1 MAIKVIHE
9 PEPKPGT
16 LGTKELYALAVGQV
30 IGAGVIT
37 LIVPAIK
44 MTGYSAWLA
53 YFTAILMGFIMVL
66 PTFFVSST
74 LRLGGGNYSMLCDLA
89 GPKVAGIFAYAYLTQ
104 CLSLSLFGTSAAAY
118 LGDIFPIL
126 SSHWARVAVGAALLT
141 FFYVVNLMGVDIMAF
156 AQKLMTWLLIA
167 MLFVFAVAGVTKGD
181 LPIFNFSD
189 PEFLTQ
195 GWGITFSNGQIAGG
209 FTGAV
214 LLFVYSCNGY
224 YMTTSYGRDS
234 KNARRDIPKAMLM
247 TVPTLI
253 VLYVG
258 VAMAGTRAMTLAD
271 YGDSTTLV
279 FAAQR
284 ILPSWLFILFIIGG
298 PIMAL
303 LSTLNSS
310 FAYNAINIGQSCDDG
325 WLPAAFGKKNKAG
338 ARVWILTFMYV
349 VGLIPIVFGFSIE
362 VITNMVQLIT
372 SAFAILNMMAYVKL
386 PKKYPTA
393 WKKARLHVAD
403 GLYYAICW
411 VSFAFF
417 MVVLWKSCLSMSPAL
432 AAANVIA
439 IVVLAGIGLW
449 RSKTGNI
456 TIHTSVWSGEE
467 SEDNAHAAQE

>member
-44 MTGYSAWLA
+44 MTGYSAWAA
-53 YFTAILMGFIMVL
+53 YFVAIIMGFIMVL

-89 GPKVAGIFAYAYLTQ
+89 GPKIAGIFAYAYLTQ

-118 LGDIFPIL
+118 LGDIFPVL
-126 SSHWARVAVGAALLT
+126 SSHWARIAVGAALLT
-141 FFYVVNLMGVDIMAF
+141 FFYVVNLMGIDIMAF
-156 AQKLMTWLLIA
+156 AQKIMTWLLIA
-167 MLFVFAVAGVTKGD
+167 MLFVFAVAGIILGD
-181 LPIFNFSD
+181 LPIFDFSD

-195 GWGITFSNGQIAGG
+195 GWGITFENGQIAGG

-258 VAMAGTRAMTLAD
+258 VAMAGTRIMTLEE
-271 YGDSTTLV
+271 YGESTTLV

-284 ILPSWLFILFIIGG
+284 VFPTWLFILFIIGG

-325 WLPAAFGKKNKAG
+325 WLPEAFGKKNKAG
-338 ARVWILTFMYV
+338 ARIWILTFMYV

-386 PKKYPTA
+386 PKKYPAA
-393 WKKARLHVAD
+393 WKKARLHVPD
-403 GLYYAICW
+403 TLYYVICW

-467 SEDNAHAAQE
+467 SENSVGSAEK

>member
-37 LIVPAIK
+37 LIVPAVK

-53 YFTAILMGFIMVL
+53 YLAAILMGFIMIL
-66 PTFFVSST
+66 PTVFISST

-89 GPKVAGIFAYAYLTQ
+89 GPKVAGVFAYAYLTQ
-104 CLSLSLFGTSAAAY
+104 CLSLSLFGASAAAY
-118 LGDIFPIL
+118 LGDIIPAL
-126 SSHWARVAVGAALLT
+126 SGHWARVIVGGALLT
-141 FFYVVNLMGVDIMAF
+141 FFFIVNLLGVDIMAF
-156 AQKLMTWLLIA
+156 AQKIMTWLLIA
-167 MLFVFAVAGVTKGD
+167 MLFIFAVVGLFKGH
-181 LPIFNFSD
+181 LPIFDFAD

-195 GWGITFSNGQIAGG
+195 GWGITFENGQIAGG
-209 FTGAV
+209 FTGAM
-214 LLFVYSCNGY
+214 LLFVYSCQGY
-224 YMTTSYGRDS
+224 YMTSSYGRDS
-234 KNARRDIPKAMLM
+234 INARRDIPKAMLL

-258 VAMAGTRAMTLAD
+258 VAMAATSVMTVEE
-271 YGDSTTLV
+271 YGESTTLV

-284 ILPSWLFILFIIGG
+284 IFPTWLFVLFIIGG

-310 FAYNAINIGQSCDDG
+310 FAYNSINIGQSCDDG
-325 WLPAAFGKKNKAG
+325 WLPAVFGKKNSRG

-349 VGLIPIVFGFSIE
+349 VGMIPILFGFSID
-362 VITNMVQLIT
+362 VITNMVQLMT
-372 SAFAILNMMAYVKL
+372 SAFAILNMVAYL
-386 PKKYPTA
+386 RMPKKYPAA
-393 WKKARLHVAD
+393 WKKARFHVSN
-403 GLYYAICW
+403 GLYYIICW

-432 AAANVIA
+432 AAVNVIA
-439 IVVLAGIGLW
+439 IVVLAAIGLW
-449 RSKTGNI
+449 RSNTGNI
-456 TIHTSVWSGEE
+456 TIHTSVWSGESE
-467 SEDNAHAAQE
+467 SVGTKEQS

>member
-16 LGTKELYALAVGQV
+16 LGKKELYALAVGQV

-53 YFTAILMGFIMVL
+53 YLVAIIMGFIMIL
-66 PTFFVSST
+66 PTVFISST

-89 GPKVAGIFAYAYLTQ
+89 GPTVSGIFAYAYLTQ
-104 CLSLSLFGTSAAAY
+104 CLSLSLFGASAAAY
-118 LGDIFPIL
+118 LGDVFPIL
-126 SSHWARVAVGAALLT
+126 SGHVARIVVGGALLT
-141 FFYVVNLMGVDIMAF
+141 FFFVVNLLGVDIMAF
-156 AQKLMTWLLIA
+156 AQKVMTWLLIA
-167 MLFVFAVAGVTKGD
+167 ALFLFAVVGIVNRT
-181 LPIFNFSD
+181 LPIFDFND
-189 PEFLTQ
+189 PNFLTQ
-195 GWGITFSNGQIAGG
+195 GWGITFENGQIAGG

-224 YMTTSYGRDS
+224 YMTSSYGRDS
-234 KNARRDIPKAMLM
+234 KNARRDIPIAMLI

-258 VAMAGTRAMTLAD
+258 VAMAGTGVMSIEE

-284 ILPSWLFILFIIGG
+284 IFPTWLFVLFIIGG

-325 WLPAAFGKKNKAG
+325 WLPAAFGKKNKRG
-338 ARVWILTFMYV
+338 SRVWILTFMYV
-349 VGLIPIVFGFSIE
+349 VGMIPIVFGFSIE

-372 SAFAILNMMAYVKL
+372 SAFAILNMIAYLKL
-386 PKKYPTA
+386 PKKYPEA
-393 WKKARLHVAD
+393 WKKARFHVPN
-403 GLYYAICW
+403 GLYYLICW
-411 VSFAFF
+411 VSFFF
-417 MVVLWKSCLSMSPAL
+417 YMVVLWKSCLSMTPAL
-432 AAANVIA
+432 AAINVAA
-439 IVVLAGIGLW
+439 IVILAGIGLW

-467 SEDNAHAAQE
+467 SSAPSK